1 MGVFLAV
8 GAALVAGIGGAVT
21 GVTAATAGVLFTVS
35 ATTATAIGVAATLV
49 TFGGVALSLVSCF
62 MKQDFTGQSP
72 TYSGMKQTQTNQ
84 DLPIP
89 LLYGTSKLAG
99 NRIWQNDDTTTTI
112 KRIVAFA
119 EGEIEGFSDIRIND
133 IPIGQIGGAS
143 VNCYYGTA
151 TQTVDP
157 IVGGYSHAQRSE
169 MVGSLRNIA
178 YLAVTAPRSAKV
190 DINYNL
196 TAVVK
201 GRKIRIY
208 NSRSS
213 YYVQYSENP
222 AWVMLDFLTSYNGL
236 GLAVNNYGNISDELI
251 DELFDIDSFI
261 EAARFC
267 DEPVNSK
274 PRFTFNMVFDSQT
287 SARDLIDEIYRSCRG
302 GLFVKNGKLQFK
314 IDKAEPVSKVFS
326 ADDIIKGSET
336 FETIPSEEHYDILKC
351 EYISPDH
358 EWQKVEAFA
367 EIPEYR
373 TGVPIE
379 HSVKIYSCTNFEQAS
394 RLAWY
399 YVNSK
404 VLQPYFGSFKT
415 DYRAYD
421 LEVGDV
427 IEFDSLLMGLQG
439 YQVKVTSVTD
449 DGTGV
454 YTVNWRTY
462 DERLYADTLGS
473 YEPTVIISNLDDVMK
488 YPDNVSSFNVVQVN
502 NTFNFVWEP
511 NLDYSDTYEIRMGDS
526 WESGVIVGKKI
537 TENKY
542 SYTIPSNGLF
552 KFWIKAFNR
561 YNYSQSATL
570 DVISVDSVPKVNEIC
585 RYDLLQELNTAGFDS
600 HLKFYNGKIKLKE
613 VDAFWESSDDNWTSY
628 AGYYQTD
635 GFWGLSSLFTSG
647 VYESQV
653 FDIGGVL
660 SCIVN
665 YDIKIVS
672 SDEQNDYYLE
682 WAYSDDGEL
691 WSDWL
696 IANTGTFSFRY
707 CKFRI
712 TLNSYNNKQ
721 ISLSNFVV
729 RVDVP
734 DKEVILELEIT
745 DEQGLKIEYSFIEP
759 PSIVATVND
768 NNDAYVVVAEKTNE
782 YAILKAYTNA
792 GELTTCKL
800 SLRAKGF

>member
-1 MGVFLAV
+1 MGVFLGIGTAV
-8 GAALVAGIGGAVT
+8 LAGIGVNVGTVA
-21 GVTAATAGVLFTVS
+21 AATGALFTVT
-35 ATTATAIGVAATLV
+35 ATTATAVGIASTLV
-49 TFGGVALSLVSCF
+49 TFGGIALSLTSCF
-62 MKQDFTGQSP
+62 MRQDFSAQSP

-89 LLYGTSKLAG
+89 LLYGTCKLAG
-99 NRIWQNDDTTTTI
+99 NRIWQDDNTDSTI

-119 EGEIEGFSDIRIND
+119 EGEVTEFSDIRLND
-133 IPIGQIGGAS
+133 IPIGQISGAKVS
-143 VNCYYGTA
+143 CYYGTSN
-151 TQTVDP
+151 QVVDP
-157 IVGGYSHAQRSE
+157 IVGGSTQEQRAE
-169 MVGSLRNIA
+169 KVGSLRNIA
-178 YLAVTAPRSAKV
+178 YLAVTTPRTPKI
-190 DINYNL
+190 DMNYNL
-196 TAVVK
+196 TAIVK

-208 NSRSS
+208 NSRNS

-251 DELFDIDSFI
+251 DDLFDIDSFI
-261 EAARFC
+261 EAAQFC
-267 DEPVNSK
+267 DEPVNLK

-326 ADDIIKGSET
+326 SEDIIKGSET

-351 EYISPDH
+351 EYISPEH

-367 EIPEYR
+367 EIPEDR

-404 VLQPYFGSFKT
+404 ILQPYFGSFKT

-427 IEFDSLLMGLQG
+427 ISFDSLLMGLEN
-439 YQVKVTSVTD
+439 YKVKVTSVTD

-454 YTVNWRTY
+454 YTVSWRTY
-462 DERLYADTLGS
+462 DERLYSDTLGS
-473 YEPTVIISNLDDVMK
+473 YEPTVIISNIDDKMK
-488 YPDNVSSFNVVQVN
+488 YPDNVNSFNVVQIN
-502 NTFNFVWEP
+502 NTFSFVWEP
-511 NLDYSDTYEIRMGDS
+511 TLDADDVYEIRMGDS
-526 WESGVIVGKKI
+526 WENGAIVAKKI
-537 TENKY
+537 FGTKY
-542 SYTIPSNGLF
+542 SAEISSSGIF
-552 KFWIKAFNR
+552 KFWIKAFNG
-561 YNYSQSATL
+561 YNYSESAAL
-570 DVISVDSVPKVNEIC
+570 DVISIDSVPNVNEIC
-585 RYDLLQELNTAGFDS
+585 RFDLLQDVNPEGLDS
-600 HLKFYNGKIKLKE
+600 NLKFYNNKIKLKE
-613 VDAFWESSDDNWTSY
+613 VETLWQTIDDNWSSY

-635 GFWGLSSLFTSG
+635 GIWGGKTLAKSG

-660 SCIVN
+660 SCILNFSLKV
-665 YDIKIVS
+665 VS
-672 SDEQNDYYLE
+672 FDKENDYYLE
-682 WAYSDDGEL
+682 WAFSEDNEV
-691 WSDWL
+691 WSEWQF
-696 IANTGTFSFRY
+696 ANTGTYTFRY

-721 ISLSNFVV
+721 IALSEFVV

-745 DEQGLKIEYSFIEP
+745 DTEGLRIEYSFIEP

-792 GELTTCKL
+792 GDLTTCKL